1 MHSKSRQQG
10 TVRSF
15 LGRVLEHRNFFYV
28 IIIICVLQGIWY
40 AVSYVP
46 SIFDEAYHI
55 GFIKL
60 YAGQLSPIISTQ
72 GSEWDYLGAIT
83 RSSSYLYHYALSFP
97 LRLVQL
103 FTANQTVQVMFLRAI
118 NIGLFVAG
126 LVVFRNL
133 FIRYT
138 KVHRSVIHLALLF
151 FVMTPMVAPLVGA
164 VNYDNMVFVLFA
176 IALSL
181 ALRIV
186 KKVRLTD
193 LVWLVIVGMIG
204 VLVKFYFLGLFIPL
218 VIFVLYSLLRKNGKQ
233 VSLEM
238 KSQLKNTSWVF
249 RITAVTLLVIFSGL
263 IIERPLLNVVRYGA
277 FEPSC
282 QQVLSKE
289 RCMANYTAARNIK
302 ALDNKDPD
310 FKPKSLIDFA
320 ARVWSP
326 IIVRTQVNILYWKK
340 ALPII
345 KILYLLFA
353 LVTVCLIVSH
363 FRYILKNQT
372 YRMFLVLIVSYTGIL
387 LLYLYGSYV
396 KFAEPVAISSR
407 YLVPIMPLF
416 LFFTAHLSTKFLKN
430 FPKLLVSLFL
440 ITSFLFLQG
449 GGMVSFIVNND
460 ESLLWPNS
468 VTKTINVNAQQ
479 ELDKVIL

>member
-1 MHSKSRQQG
+1 
-10 TVRSF
+10 
-15 LGRVLEHRNFFYV
+15 
-28 IIIICVLQGIWY
+28 
-40 AVSYVP
+40 
-46 SIFDEAYHI
+46 
-55 GFIKL
+55 
-60 YAGQLSPIISTQ
+60 
-72 GSEWDYLGAIT
+72 
-83 RSSSYLYHYALSFP
+83 
-97 LRLVQL
+97 
-103 FTANQTVQVMFLRAI
+103 
-118 NIGLFVAG
+118 
-126 LVVFRNL
+126 
-133 FIRYT
+133 
-138 KVHRSVIHLALLF
+138 
-151 FVMTPMVAPLVGA
+151 
-164 VNYDNMVFVLFA
+164 MVFVLFA

-218 VIFVLYSLLRKNGKQ
+218 VIFVLYSLLRNNGKQ
-233 VSLEM
+233 VFLEL

-263 IIERPLLNVVRYGA
+263 IIERPLLNIVSYGA
-277 FEPSC
+277 FEPTC
-282 QQVLSKE
+282 QQVLGRD
-289 RCMANYTAARNIK
+289 RCLANYTAARNIK

-320 ARVWSP
+320 TRVWSP

-353 LVTVCLIVSH
+353 LVTISLIVLH

-372 YRMFLVLIVSYTGIL
+372 YRMFLVLIVSYTGNL
-387 LLYLYGSYV
+387 LLYLYRSYV
-396 KFAEPVAISSR
+396 NFAEPVAISSR
-407 YLVPIMPLF
+407 YLIPIMPLF
-416 LFFTAHLSTKFLKN
+416 LFFTARLSLKFLKN
-430 FPKLLVSLFL
+430 FPKLLLSLFI

-468 VTKTINVNAQQ
+468 VTRTINVNAQQ